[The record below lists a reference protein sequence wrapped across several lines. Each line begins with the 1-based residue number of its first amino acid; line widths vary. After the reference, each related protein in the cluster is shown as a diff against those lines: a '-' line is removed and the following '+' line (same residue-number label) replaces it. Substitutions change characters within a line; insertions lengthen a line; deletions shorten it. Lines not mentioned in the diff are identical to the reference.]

1 MSSKKPK
8 MTIGQYLRAIGKVG
22 KTSFSISPSAAIVR
36 IIDSIIQASL
46 PIATTYFAALT
57 TSALVASYNGDT
69 DANQRVFVYIGIT
82 VAITIVTLLW
92 GSVNSYI
99 SQKTRYVIESAIE
112 DKMLK
117 HFSSLP
123 FPLYDDKDMIDLHD
137 KAKRFSYFFSYI
149 FDTIGSMFTSIIGAI
164 GSVIALAFLNVWLA
178 LIVFSAVLPG
188 VIIQIRLARQQA
200 QHWQG
205 NITNRR
211 RRWNLSSMMQESKNM
226 VEMRVYGVINRL
238 IAMQATMRDADEKER
253 LNYELTTV
261 WKQLAA
267 DVVEALVEL
276 GALIWIVLQII
287 DRSQPVGQF
296 IYVQQLVS
304 RALSQSSSL
313 ARQLGKVDEDLAN
326 IVDYQRFMEIAEAP
340 KKETTIDTQPETIAV
355 SHVSFCYPKTNITV
369 LDDVSLAI
377 KKGQHVAIVGENG
390 AGKSTLIKLLM
401 GLYEPTEGK
410 VMLDEQCLRDI
421 APESWHRFI
430 GLLDQDFISYY
441 FATIK
446 ENIMFGDVSKPSNT
460 RDMAEAIDKAE
471 FRDVVEKLNRGMDTY
486 IQRWMANNTDEVSA
500 TELSGGQY
508 QRLALA
514 RNFYRDS
521 PVVILDEPTS
531 AIDALA
537 EARIFKYLFS
547 SDKTV
552 ITISHRLSTVQKAD
566 VIFMMKEG
574 KLVEQGSYRELLAQN
589 GEFVRMFESQ
599 IK

>member
-8 MTIGQYLRAIGKVG
+8 MTIREYLRAIGKVG

-69 DANQRVFVYIGIT
+69 DANPRVFLYIGIT

-99 SQKTRYVIESAIE
+99 SQKTRYIIESAIE

-164 GSVIALAFLNVWLA
+164 GSVVALAFLNVWLA
-178 LIVFSAVLPG
+178 LIVFIAVLPG

-267 DVVEALVEL
+267 DVVEAFVEL

-304 RALSQSSSL
+304 RALSQSSAL
-313 ARQLGKVDEDLAN
+313 ARQLGRVDEDLAN

-340 KKETTIDTQPETIAV
+340 KKETTIDAQPETIAV
-355 SHVSFCYPKTNITV
+355 SHVSFCYPKTDITV
-369 LDDVSLAI
+369 LNDVSLAI

-401 GLYEPTEGK
+401 GLYEPTKGK
-410 VMLDEQCLRDI
+410 VLLDQQCLRDV

-446 ENIMFGDVSKPSNT
+446 ENVMFGDLSKPQDT
-460 RDMAEAIDKAE
+460 RRMAEAIDKAE
-471 FRDVVEKLNRGMDTY
+471 FRDVVEKLDRGMDTY
-486 IQRWMANNTDEVSA
+486 IQRWMANDNDEVSA

-566 VIFMMKEG
+566 VIFMMKQG
-574 KLVEQGSYRELLAQN
+574 KLVEQGSYRQLVAQD